1 MKISFFARNHSHC
14 QPLHEHG
21 ACKSGNHLQPNPAC
35 TFRAFP
41 VKWAAKGRRKTMVKT
56 GSTRLHARYC
66 NLTPSSTFRRA
77 LHSSKFL
84 AAYHANIR
92 PFLDQTVCRCWIKQ
106 YAVVAYCPGYT
117 LNLCYGL
124 AGKPVFRASKC
135 FLPPER

>member
-56 GSTRLHARYC
+56 GSTRLHERYC

-92 PFLDQTVCRCWIKQ
+92 PFLDQTVCRCCLLPRLHFEFVLWISWQ
-106 YAVVAYCPGYT
+106 ASLSSVQVLFAT
-117 LNLCYGL
+117 
-124 AGKPVFRASKC
+124 RALVSS
-135 FLPPER
+135 LV